1 MRSPRKSSQ
10 TFQNQTKPYVWS
22 LVFENFI
29 KIDVELQ
36 NQIDEVDDDDLTEAL
51 GLDDSDNDED
61 ASGSDDDDDD
71 DGDDDDDD
79 DDDVNDDDDDEGTD
93 DEDEETNQAVS
104 ENENKNSNTTNPQK
118 LKMVEDEIIESDN
131 ETDYTNGNGSS
142 KVIKKVA
149 FTEEAGKDDDEFDDE
164 MLDSEAEY
172 TIELESLSELSAKL
186 DTLLS
191 YLLSYLRPNL
201 SIDSLESGLGIPIFS
216 ALTSAFRSMILPT
229 HGTKATQYII
239 FYAAQQQPELID
251 AFLVSL
257 FEIIFSADKRSNFT
271 GSNISALSGSS
282 SIGST
287 SNQNARITGIQ
298 YIASFVARAKKLSDT
313 QIVSVVTFLVDYC
326 TAYMEE
332 HETDDDDDTSSNK
345 NGTGRN
351 KNSHKKSADSSS
363 RLKNPNDT
371 KRKDF
376 NPMKHTLFYSLVQ
389 ALMYIVCFRKNS
401 LREPDY
407 PNSNTNLPTESSKG
421 TGWAAALDKFFTRV
435 IVSKYDPLRWC
446 NETVVLIFSRVA
458 QSEGICYTW
467 SVVERIRRERV
478 GRVNTDK
485 NHEQKEVKEF
495 QDSTAI
501 SGSNVTMG
509 TQSSMRATQEFL
521 DLVAF
526 FPFDPL
532 LLKKS
537 RQIVQDTY
545 VEWDNG
551 DDDDNEES
559 D

>member
-1 MRSPRKSSQ
+1 M
-10 TFQNQTKPYVWS
+10 WS

-71 DGDDDDDD
+71 DDGDDDDDD
-79 DDDVNDDDDDEGTD
+79 DNDDDNNDDVNDDNDDEGTD
-93 DEDEETNQAVS
+93 DEDEGTDDEDEEINHAVS

-118 LKMVEDEIIESDN
+118 LKMVEDEVIESDN
-131 ETDYTNGNGSS
+131 ETDDTNGNSSS
-142 KVIKKVA
+142 KVIKKVT
-149 FTEEAGKDDDEFDDE
+149 FTDADGKDDDEFDDE

-201 SIDSLESGLGIPIFS
+201 SIDSLESGLGIPTFS

-229 HGTKATQYII
+229 HGAKATQYII

-257 FEIIFSADKRSNFT
+257 FEIVFSADKRSNFT
-271 GSNISALSGSS
+271 GSGISALSGSS
-282 SIGST
+282 SIGRT

-298 YIASFVARAKKLSDT
+298 YIASFVARANKLSDT

-332 HETDDDDDTSSNK
+332 HETDDDDDTSSSK

-351 KNSHKKSADSSS
+351 RNGHKKSADSSS
-363 RLKNPNDT
+363 HFNNPNDT

-407 PNSNTNLPTESSKG
+407 PNSNPNLPTESNKG

-485 NHEQKEVKEF
+485 NHEQKEEKEL

-501 SGSNVTMG
+501 SSSNVTMG